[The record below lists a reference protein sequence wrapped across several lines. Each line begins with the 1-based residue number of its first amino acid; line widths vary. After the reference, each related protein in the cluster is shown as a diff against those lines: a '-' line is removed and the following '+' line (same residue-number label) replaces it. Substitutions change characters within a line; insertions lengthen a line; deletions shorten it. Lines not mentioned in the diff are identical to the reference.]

1 MEDLKQLLLRCEI
14 YLQQEDWDKL
24 IETLSGIKEE
34 HINNLDAQS
43 AQECLRIL
51 EYLITQ
57 GEEVR
62 NRLSEA
68 LVNIKRFRGGY
79 GT

>member
-1 MEDLKQLLLRCEI
+1 MEDLKQLLLQCEI
-14 YLQQEDWDKL
+14 YLQQQDWDKL

-34 HINNLDAQS
+34 HINNLDVQT

-57 GEEVR
+57 GEKVR
-62 NRLSEA
+62 NKLAEA
-68 LVNIKRFRGGY
+68 LVNIKRLGETY
-79 GT
+79 IA